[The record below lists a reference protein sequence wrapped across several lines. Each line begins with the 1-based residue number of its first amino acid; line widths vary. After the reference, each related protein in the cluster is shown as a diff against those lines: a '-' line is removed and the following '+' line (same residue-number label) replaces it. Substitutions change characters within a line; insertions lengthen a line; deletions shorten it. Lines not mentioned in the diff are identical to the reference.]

1 MAVTNRQFLLL
12 LHLGLGAL
20 YLHGFGSGLAGLS
33 QHARLVR
40 FAVIGAMVLAFAAWA
55 SVLTGT
61 YLIYPW
67 YRAVA
72 PAGADLS
79 AFPQRFL
86 LADPSLERWHKFGME
101 WKEHVAWLSPILAT
115 AAAYLAVRYRSQ
127 LEEWVG
133 VRRTVRVFLTLA
145 FATGLVAGALGAA
158 LNKVAPNAFAFQ

>member
-1 MAVTNRQFLLL
+1 
-12 LHLGLGAL
+12 
-20 YLHGFGSGLAGLS
+20 
-33 QHARLVR
+33 
-40 FAVIGAMVLAFAAWA
+40 
-55 SVLTGT
+55 
-61 YLIYPW
+61 
-67 YRAVA
+67 
-72 PAGADLS
+72 
-79 AFPQRFL
+79 
-86 LADPSLERWHKFGME
+86 ME